1 MIPALLLASCA
12 ASTPSSD
19 DIRLVGPDQSVMA
32 PSARPVAIPE
42 TATTQGQQAALWRR
56 DRLNL
61 VACVEKHDL
70 TVKWIEI
77 TLETFNRE

>member
-1 MIPALLLASCA
+1 MILALPLASCGG
-12 ASTPSSD
+12 STPSSD
-19 DIRLVGPDQSVMA
+19 DIRLTGPDQSVMA
-32 PSARPVAIPE
+32 PCTRPVAIPE

-70 TVKWIEI
+70 TVTWIEM
-77 TLETFNRE
+77 TLKSFERE